1 MSRISRAQL
10 ENNLKTY
17 EEFLKKQ
24 DLGNYV
30 TENYINY
37 NPSAEGKEINAGL
50 EYSIPDDLDENKF
63 DENLPVKQDT
73 DRVFIKYELRRI
85 KGNNNKYFRAGQEQK
100 GSSSSY
106 NYVTKG
112 GFSDRVHGFIV
123 SSDDLSTR
131 KKRKTKPV
139 NYVERIRSDKKAV
152 RQGTKETFTWIVD
165 VTDIIEP
172 AGKHGSG
179 TAYVTVSD
187 ARSRTK
193 DLIKRVKGVVGD
205 FSDAKGFD
213 GLDHLTRKG
222 GGDNKNKGGYF
233 YKDGGSAFEPRKDVR
248 ADIASK
254 MKKVN
259 DINHNIRLY
268 NEFNPK
274 FNAYAKN
281 INDFNRDYNRVKNAK
296 KQAYEKAIEIA
307 KQTKKGYYTN
317 HRDDIR
323 SIKKLEEAG
332 ISAEDSQK
340 ILGDVESAF
349 KDFYRSEKLY
359 RWDSRLG
366 TKPDFGDFNP
376 SYYGTAYQNVKNK
389 YKEYEDNDD
398 IDVTEGYGEDN
409 YYWWHYTNQGKAE
422 GKRGN
427 PAERLSKSID
437 YEEKSPDFAEG
448 GWAEQTD
455 AELAFIR
462 DNQLGIGNDQTNRFL
477 SIPEIAS
484 LWEEAKQADA
494 AGEDNHFI
502 NLGKQYFLDVNNAD
516 DFTALFR
523 LSDREEDKQIKFV
536 NNIESGVSGGIT
548 ELEDAITTTIGVEGM
563 ADTKRFAAL
572 NQNILKDSIEELKK
586 AKLKEQELELLQGFG
601 SFGEIFDINKTL
613 TDSLLNDTGIGGY
626 LPFTGKKGGFDA
638 ESLEEQLKGVT
649 GVRNEVVYN
658 WQEWFDN
665 AIKEKYQQD
674 LDLGFTLDEVEQNVQ
689 IQKEFAES
697 YINSYLKPRFDE
709 SRSMNEFVEY
719 LDVRQEEQNPFQTES
734 LLNALQNI
742 GNERAKTFLDQIR
755 QDAVDAGGKRG
766 FDSEFYFDPT
776 VSQGSE
782 ENTKYIKQRDTV
794 ASDWDQARDKPN
806 APIEGLG
813 YDTTWKVQAYR
824 YGVDVNNKDQFAKLH
839 YQVKGQHMK
848 DANGEFDPFDP
859 AEDIVNV
866 DKVKDLIYDNIL
878 PALETQTENTKTIFG
893 NFVRPDEFADDMLEG
908 LDPNQPESWN
918 SALKELGLENFEGTL
933 EDLKEY
939 VSSTLR
945 TGSAEDIR
953 AQIKYLNEKRKKPK
967 QELLGVEYIAREEDY
982 KPIDKLKGDTELYKT
997 FQAAGY
1003 EGTEDDFYEN
1013 VFPDLDPE
1021 SQRLLSQAG
1030 AKDGKITLEGFGKDY
1045 KSDPFA
1051 AFGSITKLTGD
1062 DSDIY
1067 GGVYQDDDDDREK
1080 KDVADSFRIFPD
1092 DDDEGANIFGSYR
1105 KTKSGQDLLDEYK
1118 NNFNFG
1124 GLF

>member
-1 MSRISRAQL
+1 MAIIYNPNSIDIYDVTNEKTDHKTDYRTDYETDPGKVTKVENYRHCWTNYWGNKECETRQRTVPDKGKIKMRQEMNEGNKTLNEKNKQLNKTNTAKNQAYQSLVNTSKVTSTGEYASRRDFTL
-10 ENNLKTY
+10 EESAAYLR
-17 EEFLKKQ
+17 EQGASEDVIREFL
-24 DLGNYV
+24 D
-30 TENYINY
+30 
-37 NPSAEGKEINAGL
+37 GL
-50 EYSIPDDLDENKF
+50 ELQF
-63 DENLPVKQDT
+63 
-73 DRVFIKYELRRI
+73 
-85 KGNNNKYFRAGQEQK
+85 
-100 GSSSSY
+100 
-106 NYVTKG
+106 
-112 GFSDRVHGFIV
+112 
-123 SSDDLSTR
+123 
-131 KKRKTKPV
+131 
-139 NYVERIRSDKKAV
+139 KA
-152 RQGTKETFTWIVD
+152 
-165 VTDIIEP
+165 
-172 AGKHGSG
+172 
-179 TAYVTVSD
+179 
-187 ARSRTK
+187 
-193 DLIKRVKGVVGD
+193 
-205 FSDAKGFD
+205 
-213 GLDHLTRKG
+213 
-222 GGDNKNKGGYF
+222 
-233 YKDGGSAFEPRKDVR
+233 
-248 ADIASK
+248 
-254 MKKVN
+254 
-259 DINHNIRLY
+259 
-268 NEFNPK
+268 
-274 FNAYAKN
+274 
-281 INDFNRDYNRVKNAK
+281 
-296 KQAYEKAIEIA
+296 
-307 KQTKKGYYTN
+307 
-317 HRDDIR
+317 
-323 SIKKLEEAG
+323 
-332 ISAEDSQK
+332 
-340 ILGDVESAF
+340 
-349 KDFYRSEKLY
+349 FYRDQKLQ
-359 RWDSRLG
+359 RWDPNLG
-366 TKPDFGDFNP
+366 TQPDFGTFDP
-376 SYYGTAYQNVKNK
+376 DYYGNSYTNVKDK

-398 IDVTEGYGEDN
+398 IDVTEGYGKEN

-427 PAERLSKSID
+427 EAERLSRSID
-437 YEEKSPDFAEG
+437 YEEKSPEFAEG

-462 DNQLGIGNDQTNRFL
+462 DNQLGIGNDQVDRFL
-477 SIPEIAS
+477 NIPEINS

-502 NLGKQYFLDVNNAD
+502 NLGKKYYLDVNEAE
-516 DFTALFR
+516 DFTVLFR

-563 ADTKRFAAL
+563 ADTRRFAAL
-572 NQNILKDSIEELKK
+572 NQNVLKDSIEELKK
-586 AKLKEQELELLQGFG
+586 AKLKEQELEMLQGFG

-665 AIKEKYQQD
+665 TIKEKYQQD
-674 LDLGFTLDEVEQNVQ
+674 LDLGFTLDEVEQNIQ
-689 IQKEFAES
+689 IQKDFAES
-697 YINSYLKPRFDE
+697 YVNNYLKPRFDE
-709 SRSMNEFVEY
+709 SRSMNEFVDY

-734 LLNALQNI
+734 LLSALQNI
-742 GNERAKTFLDQIR
+742 GNQRARTFLDQIR

-776 VSQGSE
+776 VSEGSE
-782 ENTKYIKQRDTV
+782 ENTKYITQKETIS
-794 ASDWDQARDKPN
+794 SDWDQARDNPD
-806 APIEGLG
+806 ALIEGLG
-813 YDTTWKVQAYR
+813 YDTTWKAQAYR

-839 YQVKGQHMK
+839 YQVKGQFEK
-848 DANGEFDPFDP
+848 FDP
-859 AEDIVNV
+859 AEDIVNI

-878 PALETQTENTKTIFG
+878 PALETQAENTKTIFG
-893 NFVRPDEFADDMLEG
+893 NFVRPEEFADDMLEG
-908 LDPNQPESWN
+908 LDPNQPESWD
-918 SALKELGLENFEGTL
+918 SALQELGLENFKGTL

-939 VSSTLR
+939 ISSTLR

-982 KPIDKLKGDTELYKT
+982 KPVDKLKGDTQLYKT

-1030 AKDGKITLEGFGKDY
+1030 TKDGKITLEGFGKDY

-1051 AFGSITKLTGD
+1051 AFAGITKLTGD

-1067 GGVYQDDDDDREK
+1067 GGLYQDDDDDREK

-1092 DDDEGANIFGSYR
+1092 DDDEDVDIFGSYR
-1105 KTKSGQDLLDEYK
+1105 KTKSGQDLLDKYK